1 MGKHR
6 SQGGEERRFI
16 GRGSAGRG
24 ARGSS
29 DAGSHRGLPPNRHGG
44 IPGIGA
50 LCVCGST
57 ESEEFQRTEQIGV
70 RNERRA
76 LVRSELVA
84 LERPAAIAHP
94 VAQGLGMGGDVVA
107 LGGAPHGVV
116 AEHPHGRRRGQSEH
130 ANTPADPNDGRYRDN
145 RQENRCPQNDMLSA
159 TGGCI
164 EEAVGLNQ
172 SGEVTLPGRA
182 GLQKIA
188 RMFVGQSGKLG
199 AAECPTARG
208 DHAQQPQR
216 GRIEGGLLCV
226 DRVSRVGRIIRTN
239 ISGPRRSKGGGRPTL
254 DPLRRLLS
262 RGRYDQLIVSHFKN
276 TAMHHIEHRGYYVVG
291 ALVVPAP

>member
-1 MGKHR
+1 
-6 SQGGEERRFI
+6 
-16 GRGSAGRG
+16 
-24 ARGSS
+24 
-29 DAGSHRGLPPNRHGG
+29 
-44 IPGIGA
+44 
-50 LCVCGST
+50 
-57 ESEEFQRTEQIGV
+57 
-70 RNERRA
+70 
-76 LVRSELVA
+76 
-84 LERPAAIAHP
+84 
-94 VAQGLGMGGDVVA
+94 
-107 LGGAPHGVV
+107 
-116 AEHPHGRRRGQSEH
+116 
-130 ANTPADPNDGRYRDN
+130 
-145 RQENRCPQNDMLSA
+145 MLSA

-172 SGEVTLPGRA
+172 SGEATLPGGA

-216 GRIEGGLLCV
+216 GHIESDLLRVGC
-226 DRVSRVGRIIRTN
+226 VSRVGRIIRIN
-239 ISGPRRSKGGGRPTL
+239 ISSPRRSKGGGRLAL

>member
-1 MGKHR
+1 
-6 SQGGEERRFI
+6 
-16 GRGSAGRG
+16 
-24 ARGSS
+24 
-29 DAGSHRGLPPNRHGG
+29 
-44 IPGIGA
+44 
-50 LCVCGST
+50 
-57 ESEEFQRTEQIGV
+57 
-70 RNERRA
+70 
-76 LVRSELVA
+76 
-84 LERPAAIAHP
+84 
-94 VAQGLGMGGDVVA
+94 
-107 LGGAPHGVV
+107 
-116 AEHPHGRRRGQSEH
+116 
-130 ANTPADPNDGRYRDN
+130 
-145 RQENRCPQNDMLSA
+145 MLSA

-172 SGEVTLPGRA
+172 SGEATLPGGA

-216 GRIEGGLLCV
+216 GRIEGDLLRVGC
-226 DRVSRVGRIIRTN
+226 VSRVSVGRAGRIS
-239 ISGPRRSKGGGRPTL
+239 ISSPRRGKGDRRLTL

-276 TAMHHIEHRGYYVVG
+276 TATHHIEHRGYYVVG

>member
-1 MGKHR
+1 
-6 SQGGEERRFI
+6 
-16 GRGSAGRG
+16 
-24 ARGSS
+24 
-29 DAGSHRGLPPNRHGG
+29 
-44 IPGIGA
+44 
-50 LCVCGST
+50 
-57 ESEEFQRTEQIGV
+57 
-70 RNERRA
+70 
-76 LVRSELVA
+76 
-84 LERPAAIAHP
+84 
-94 VAQGLGMGGDVVA
+94 MGGDVVA

-130 ANTPADPNDGRYRDN
+130 ASTPADPNDGRYRDN

-172 SGEVTLPGRA
+172 SGEATLPGRA

-226 DRVSRVGRIIRTN
+226 DRVSRVSVSRVGRIIRTN

-276 TAMHHIEHRGYYVVG
+276 TATHHIEHRGYYVVG